1 MKREILE
8 YVAKYG
14 MCQQV
19 KVEHQKSAKKLQPL
33 MIPEWKWKDVT
44 MNFVSGLPRGKRGND
59 GIWVIMNCLTIF
71 ALFLI
76 MKMTNWI
83 DKLDKLYVNE
93 IVRLHEVPM
102 LIVSNQNPIFTL
114 CSWPSIQHVLGM
126 KLNLSIIFTLRLMGS
141 QREPSKS

>member
-19 KVEHQKSAKKLQPL
+19 KVEYQKSAKKLQPL

-59 GIWVIMNCLTIF
+59 GIWVIMNC
-71 ALFLI
+71 
-76 MKMTNWI
+76 
-83 DKLDKLYVNE
+83 
-93 IVRLHEVPM
+93 
-102 LIVSNQNPIFTL
+102 
-114 CSWPSIQHVLGM
+114 
-126 KLNLSIIFTLRLMGS
+126 
-141 QREPSKS
+141 